1 MISVIIPT
9 YNRGNELPRAIES
22 VINQTLEDWE
32 LIIVDD
38 GSQDETPAVVDKYVE
53 KYDNIHYHYYLNMG
67 ASVARNIGVS
77 LSKGELIA
85 FLDSDD
91 IWTENRLLS
100 VYSAYTK
107 EREKNKFYLTDFRSN
122 LVNFSL
128 FNRNYITSPHFMQ
141 MLLAANFLGG
151 TINMVIP
158 RKMFFELKGFDT
170 LMTSTEDHDLY
181 VRLAEQ
187 YQVRY
192 VPGEYAIYHL
202 EASNRIS
209 GTSERRLLG
218 QLRYYHKHKAKMS
231 PLSRLLVMKK
241 NALLAYYIRSPKVFR
256 YLHAWIFV
264 KILKKIY
271 HFEDELELYSNESP
285 FLKYLSG
292 EGEA

>member
-9 YNRGNELPRAIES
+9 YNRCRELPRAIDS
-22 VINQTLEDWE
+22 VINQTMSEWE

-38 GSQDETPAVVDKYVE
+38 GSQDETAAVVGKYVE
-53 KYDNIHYHYYLNMG
+53 KYDNVHYHYYLNMG
-67 ASVARNIGVS
+67 ASIARNIGIS
-77 LSKGELIA
+77 LSRGELIA

-91 IWTENRLLS
+91 IWTENRLSS
-100 VYSAYTK
+100 VYKVYSE
-107 EREKNKFYLTDFRSN
+107 ERGKDKFYLTDFRSN

-128 FNRNYITSPHFMQ
+128 FNRNYLESHHFKQ

-158 RKMFFELKGFDT
+158 RKILFELEGFDT

-181 VRLAEQ
+181 VRLTEN
-187 YQVRY
+187 YKVSY
-192 VPGEYAIYHL
+192 VPGEYAIYYL
-202 EASNRIS
+202 DTSNRIS

-218 QLRYYHKHKAKMS
+218 QLRYYHKHKEQMS

-241 NALLAYYIRSPKVFR
+241 NALLAYYIRSPRVFR

-264 KILKKIY
+264 KLLKKMY
-271 HFEDELELYSNESP
+271 HFEDELELFFKES
-285 FLKYLSG
+285 FLLKYLRG
-292 EGEA
+292 D

>member
-9 YNRGNELPRAIES
+9 YNRCKELPRAIES
-22 VINQTLEDWE
+22 VINQTMSDWE

-38 GSQDETPAVVDKYVE
+38 GSSDETAAVIAKYAE
-53 KYDNIHYHYYLNMG
+53 KHENIHYHYYLNMG

-91 IWTENRLLS
+91 IWTQNRLLS
-100 VYSAYTK
+100 VYEIYIK
-107 EREKNKFYLTDFRSN
+107 EKKGNKFYLTDFRNN
-122 LVNFSL
+122 LVDYSL
-128 FNRNYITSPHFMQ
+128 FNRNFLKSPHFKQ

-158 RKMFFELKGFDT
+158 RKILFELEGFDT

-181 VRLAEQ
+181 VRLAES
-187 YQVRY
+187 YDIVY
-192 VPGEYAIYHL
+192 VPGEYAIYYL
-202 EASNRIS
+202 DTSNRIS

-218 QLRYYHKHKAKMS
+218 QLRYYQKHKDKMS
-231 PLSRLLVMKK
+231 FLSKLLVMKK
-241 NALLAYYIRSPKVFR
+241 NALLAYYIRSPRVFR

-264 KILKKIY
+264 KVLKKIY
-271 HFEDELELYSNESP
+271 HFEDELELFFIESSL
-285 FLKYLSG
+285 LKNLRG
-292 EGEA
+292 K